1 MVFSPLILPIAH
13 LLCINRMFNNWDYET
28 EGEFLLTLISWL
40 ACFPEIAASDTN
52 IKAPILSRCVHC
64 NHLKYYAVSSEP
76 F

>member
-28 EGEFLLTLISWL
+28 EGEFLLILISWL
-40 ACFPEIAASDTN
+40 ACFPEIAASDAN
-52 IKAPILSRCVHC
+52 IEGPYFKQACAL
-64 NHLKYYAVSSEP
+64 YAVSSEP